1 MRFYPSF
8 LSIGATF
15 AVVVIW
21 FKARVL
27 YKDGN
32 EAATV
37 DTRHASDGT
46 ADIATFADGLSDSFG
61 VVWHAIMPWGAVVG
75 WPSIA
80 FDESLKFAVD
90 ATSVSVSVAIDS
102 LKDSLSKKFSAG
114 LVWVNII
121 ASKIKTW
128 VLIYGLGPVGDD
140 DVGIIFCE
148 FFKMSIIG
156 IVSGVF
162 AGIIGDKNNIMFCS
176 EEIDY
181 FVDSSSGKIWRIGA
195 KCKDDGLFES
205 IFAVLDDLDTFAPGA
220 TDASINVASGEVW
233 EFFEE
238 CVLSAN
244 GNRIADNGDIF
255 AGFFGGGTI
264 SDRGAFTGVFIEKF
278 LCKIATSFGTLVEL
292 TGVR

>member
-1 MRFYPSF
+1 M
-8 LSIGATF
+8 
-15 AVVVIW
+15 
-21 FKARVL
+21 
-27 YKDGN
+27 
-32 EAATV
+32 
-37 DTRHASDGT
+37 
-46 ADIATFADGLSDSFG
+46 
-61 VVWHAIMPWGAVVG
+61 VG

-80 FDESLKFAVD
+80 FDESLKFTVD

-102 LKDSLSKKFSAG
+102 LKDSLSKKFGAG

-128 VLIYGLGPVGDD
+128 VLIYGFGPVGDD

-162 AGIIGDKNNIMFCS
+162 AGIIGDKNNIMFCP

-205 IFAVLDDLDTFAPGA
+205 IFAVA
-220 TDASINVASGEVW
+220 W
-233 EFFEE
+233 
-238 CVLSAN
+238 
-244 GNRIADNGDIF
+244 
-255 AGFFGGGTI
+255 
-264 SDRGAFTGVFIEKF
+264 K
-278 LCKIATSFGTLVEL
+278 L
-292 TGVR
+292 TGII